1 MAVVD
6 ARGRE
11 GQRKFI
17 SRRLMFGLFS
27 WAIRSELQHGRRW
40 LPVRLTNSHA
50 RARPAIP
57 LASSFARM
65 ASKKSGAVAGLAVH
79 PAVAFASG
87 TAKFTFAVTDPAS
100 LDS

>member
-1 MAVVD
+1 MARPAVV
-6 ARGRE
+6 
-11 GQRKFI
+11 
-17 SRRLMFGLFS
+17 GLFS
-27 WAIRSELQHGRRW
+27 WAKRSELQHGRRR

-57 LASSFARM
+57 LASSIARM

-87 TAKFTFAVTDPAS
+87 TVKFTFAVTDPTS

>member
-1 MAVVD
+1 
-6 ARGRE
+6 
-11 GQRKFI
+11 
-17 SRRLMFGLFS
+17 
-27 WAIRSELQHGRRW
+27 
-40 LPVRLTNSHA
+40 
-50 RARPAIP
+50 
-57 LASSFARM
+57 M